1 MKLLYYTF
9 HQVKT
14 DEGQDK
20 ETKQATEIK
29 EKDEKDNEVKD
40 EKDASTQ
47 EIKQET
53 LAKEGEAKLEDN
65 VDQSENTTGVKIIG
79 VTSAV
84 SMDDAKSEPKEE
96 RRISTGELYILT

>member
-1 MKLLYYTF
+1 MKLLCYTF

-14 DEGQDK
+14 DEGQDR

-29 EKDEKDNEVKD
+29 EKEEKDSEVKD
-40 EKDASTQ
+40 KKDASTK

-84 SMDDAKSEPKEE
+84 SMDDDKSEPKEE
-96 RRISTGELYILT
+96 KKISTGE